1 MIKSWVA
8 GFKKPSK
15 ETRYGDSQV
24 FIDTKNNICLI
35 IDGGLGQCSKRLIS
49 YLKQNKIKE
58 VYLLL
63 THPHNDHGDGLLD
76 IIKDSYFTVMRFYC
90 YDPNSLKKGLSN
102 NEGSDSVRDDID
114 YLNDIISEAKKR
126 KIEVEY
132 LVHGD
137 KVELGDIKFNVYREQ
152 PSYVA
157 DSDKY
162 GWAYVNDGS
171 LCLYFPDL
179 YYWTSGDG
187 SDSIWNFIKKL
198 GLKVKFFK
206 IPHHGNN
213 CPKSQANGLKSGGAD
228 ICWYN
233 DLEPNGVGT
242 NDFTLYGARRC
253 KEAGITVIDCIGSD
267 IEITFAMKRAT
278 IMKGGSI
285 WTYEIPYS
293 GEYQEGWV
301 KYPKGW
307 CYRYKNGSW
316 AIGWK
321 TIFWKGSIRVFYFD
335 EHGYM
340 VTGWHYL
347 KWEKGYSWFF
357 FDKTNG
363 DMKTGWIYNNNF
375 WYYLNPTDGHMQT
388 GWLDYKNKKCY
399 LEPASDKNQ
408 GHAYRSVTVMI
419 DGETWRFDDNCYGEK
434 VTASAF
440 VKRTVIDISQF
451 NNVTNWSAVKAIG
464 YPVIIRIGYRGSKTG
479 AITYDPKYKEYR
491 SACEQYG
498 IEHYFYFFPCSITD
512 AEAHE
517 EALFIKNEV
526 MKSGVQLVYLDSEV
540 VQSDKSGRSDKL
552 SKETRT
558 RMLRIICEDLLSWGI
573 SCGIYASRS
582 WLYNNLDMSN
592 IPSNAVKNTW
602 VAEYGVDKT
611 KYTGTYI
618 MWQYTSKGS
627 VNGISGNVD
636 LSHQYEPFYLI
647 VNNNSPQTNGINTE
661 PKKEITKSELEKVI
675 EVAKAELGYLE
686 KQYKYRNND
695 EVLYHKTK
703 GAGSDNVVKYWKETK
718 PEWQGSYWCFTKGTM
733 VLTDKGYKPIEE
745 IRIGDKVV
753 NAYGT
758 TFNTVIETKN
768 HEEDTYNVRV
778 YGTLP
783 FNVTGSHPFLSAKR
797 LDNKR
802 KKEFSELSFRPIEEL
817 EIKDVIS
824 SPRISIEKEVGL
836 DYDDLWSLG
845 FYVGDGWKTNK
856 GEYRI
861 CGGVEKEPLIEA
873 HFKNLYKEKT
883 YKSRTCQEYR
893 IKKQNNELLIS
904 YLDECGTGAI
914 NKKVPR
920 SILFGTKKDKIA
932 FLDGYFAA
940 DGSKRG
946 SVWTIS
952 KQLVLGIAK
961 LCTDIGYGVS
971 VREEHRQ
978 PIGKI
983 WDKRRNAYREFN
995 QQEIIYVATINKNSS
1010 PQHQLYI
1017 CEDNDILLPIKKIDN
1032 IKEEKIVYNIS
1043 TDGDHTYL
1051 ANNLAVHNC
1060 ADFVTWVFQTALGK
1074 QRAKELLKHYPY
1086 VYCPTLAGLF
1096 TKYST
1101 PQVGDIVIFWKN
1113 GEYAHTGLVIA
1124 VNGNRFTTI
1133 EGNTSG
1139 ASTVVPNGGG
1149 VCQKT
1154 YNLSNVNA
1162 KFCRPAYSS
1171 TAITSD
1177 TNKVVVADDMHTVK
1191 WKGYVNVGKNTKL
1204 TVRLQPN
1211 ASAKECSF
1219 SGLKQGTEVSVSYE
1233 QGDWY
1238 LIKYDG
1244 KFGYVQSQYIGK
1256 TKVSEISNPDPV
1268 TDDIHTVKWTG
1279 IVNTNGGTLNV
1290 RIQPTTSAKTCSFSP
1305 LRKGTEVGV
1314 CSQSGDWYLIKYNG
1328 KYGYAYSSYIKRK

>member
-1 MIKSWVA
+1 MIKSWIPCF
-8 GFKKPSK
+8 GKPSK
-15 ETRYGDSQV
+15 ETRYGDTQV

-90 YDPNSLKKGLSN
+90 YDSDSLKKGLRN
-102 NEGSDSVRDDID
+102 NKGSDSVRDDID
-114 YLNDIISEAKKR
+114 YLNDIIYEAKER
-126 KIEVEY
+126 KIDVQY

-152 PSYVA
+152 PSRVE
-157 DSDKY
+157 DNDTY
-162 GWAYVNDGS
+162 GWSYVNDGS

-187 SDSIWNFIKKL
+187 SDSIWDFIKKL

-213 CPKSQANGLKSGGAD
+213 CPKTQANGLKSGGAEL
-228 ICWYN
+228 CWYN
-233 DLEPNGVGT
+233 DLEPRGVGT

-267 IEITFAMKRAT
+267 IEITFAMKKAT

-307 CYRYKNGSW
+307 CYRYKNGAW

-321 TIFWKGSIRVFYFD
+321 TIFWQGAIRAFYFD

-340 VTGWHYL
+340 ATGWKYL

-479 AITYDPKYKEYR
+479 TITYDPKYKEYK

-526 MKSGVQLVYLDSEV
+526 VKSGVQLVYLDSEV
-540 VQSDKSGRSDKL
+540 VQSDKSGRSDTL
-552 SKETRT
+552 SKEKRT

-573 SCGIYASRS
+573 SCGVYASRS

-602 VAEYGVDKT
+602 VAEYGVNAT
-611 KYTGTYI
+611 KYTGTYV

-627 VNGISGNVD
+627 VNGINGNVD
-636 LSHQYEPFYLI
+636 LSHQYEPFYFI
-647 VNNNSPQTNGINTE
+647 VNNSSSQADGIDSE

-675 EVAKAELGYLE
+675 EVAKGELGYLE
-686 KQYKYRNND
+686 KKSNSQLDSKTANAGDNNW
-695 EVLYHKTK
+695 TK
-703 GAGSDNVVKYWKETK
+703 FWRDVK
-718 PEWQGSYWCFTKGTM
+718 PEWQGQPWCACF
-733 VLTDKGYKPIEE
+733 I
-745 IRIGDKVV
+745 
-753 NAYGT
+753 
-758 TFNTVIETKN
+758 
-768 HEEDTYNVRV
+768 
-778 YGTLP
+778 
-783 FNVTGSHPFLSAKR
+783 
-797 LDNKR
+797 
-802 KKEFSELSFRPIEEL
+802 
-817 EIKDVIS
+817 
-824 SPRISIEKEVGL
+824 
-836 DYDDLWSLG
+836 
-845 FYVGDGWKTNK
+845 
-856 GEYRI
+856 
-861 CGGVEKEPLIEA
+861 
-873 HFKNLYKEKT
+873 
-883 YKSRTCQEYR
+883 
-893 IKKQNNELLIS
+893 
-904 YLDECGTGAI
+904 
-914 NKKVPR
+914 
-920 SILFGTKKDKIA
+920 
-932 FLDGYFAA
+932 
-940 DGSKRG
+940 
-946 SVWTIS
+946 
-952 KQLVLGIAK
+952 
-961 LCTDIGYGVS
+961 
-971 VREEHRQ
+971 
-978 PIGKI
+978 
-983 WDKRRNAYREFN
+983 
-995 QQEIIYVATINKNSS
+995 
-1010 PQHQLYI
+1010 
-1017 CEDNDILLPIKKIDN
+1017 
-1032 IKEEKIVYNIS
+1032 
-1043 TDGDHTYL
+1043 
-1051 ANNLAVHNC
+1051 
-1060 ADFVTWVFQTALGK
+1060 TWVFQTALGK
-1074 QRAKELLKHYPY
+1074 ERARQLLKHYPY
-1086 VYCPTLAGLF
+1086 TYCPTMANLF
-1096 TKYST
+1096 TLNGT
-1101 PQVGDIVIFWKN
+1101 PKVGDIVIFKKN
-1113 GEYAHTGLVIA
+1113 GVYAHTGLVIA
-1124 VNGNRFTTI
+1124 VSGNTFTTI

-1139 ASTVVPNGGG
+1139 ASTVVDNGGG

-1162 KFCRPAYSS
+1162 KFCRPDYSS

-1177 TNKVVVADDMHTVK
+1177 ANKVVVSDDIHTVK
-1191 WKGYVNVGKNTKL
+1191 WKGYVNIGRNTKL
-1204 TVRLQPN
+1204 AVRLQPST
-1211 ASAKECSF
+1211 SAKECSF
-1219 SGLKQGTEVSVSYE
+1219 SGLKQGTEVGVSHE

-1244 KFGYVQSQYIGK
+1244 KFGYVQKQYISK

-1268 TDDIHTVKWTG
+1268 TDDIHMVKWTG
-1279 IVNTNGGTLNV
+1279 VVTTNGGTLNV
-1290 RIQPTTSAKTCSFSP
+1290 RLQPNSNAKTCSFSP

-1314 CSQSGDWYLIKYNG
+1314 CTQDGNWYLIKYNG
-1328 KYGYAYSSYIKRK
+1328 KFGYAYASYIKKK